1 MITLPEFLLRW
12 NGRRAA
18 WCGVPRWVPDPD
30 QPYSWGRVLFPVL
43 SGAAVGAGCAAVL
56 TAGVFGGV
64 VWGWIPMGVEF
75 GALSGLCWGLASRA
89 CWNQR
94 RFRRRA
100 RPDEIKEQGVVTRR
114 GLFSG
119 FFPSLAYAVLLGI
132 VTPALLFHGI
142 ESARGAWA
150 WRSARARVLASGECL
165 STDCVFPPPADPAE
179 NFFATPFWRN
189 FEYRR
194 VPESDGR
201 TTRIK
206 WANTNWGNLAQ
217 SVSLPDLP
225 ALHASGEKR
234 VEVGGQA
241 RTDLRRWALAFH
253 QSNSNA
259 VKPGEGPRRM
269 RFPVPDVPGDPADDV
284 LAALTRYDEPLA
296 ALTAGADRPRSR
308 YPLHEDETW
317 EILLPHISVLK
328 GAARIVGLRA
338 EARLARGESAA
349 AAEDVLLALRLAD
362 ASEEEPILIS
372 QLVRYSGGVYSAVHA
387 IWEGILDHRWD
398 AVALRRFEEH
408 LADRRMGPA
417 MIRAFEGER
426 VLTMLA
432 LEQARTPWF
441 RRPVNLDGMFG
452 TTDQGGGQDFL
463 VMVSGLMPD
472 GWYRRNQ
479 VALLEGHG
487 LLVQAARAG
496 LREGDRAAALREAR
510 ELAEAA
516 ERHLMALRASP
527 DPRTFIAARLF
538 PATAGTI
545 HKTHRVEAALRMARI
560 ACALERHWLDRGT
573 YPEALTGL
581 VPGYLADVPVD
592 WMSGG
597 PHGYRR
603 TEDGRFL
610 LWSVGLD
617 GRDDGG
623 VSGAPLGSARG
634 AEQGVDWLWPWPR

>member
-18 WCGVPRWVPDPD
+18 WCGVARWVPDPD
-30 QPYSWGRVLFPVL
+30 RPYSWGRVLFPVL
-43 SGAAVGAGCAAVL
+43 AGAAGGAVCAAGL
-56 TAGVFGGV
+56 TAGMFGGV
-64 VWGWIPMGVEF
+64 VWGWIPIGVEF
-75 GALSGLCWGLASRA
+75 GVLSGLCWGLASRA

-94 RFRRRA
+94 RRRRRA
-100 RPDEIKEQGVVTRR
+100 RPDEAGEQGTVSRR

-142 ESARGAWA
+142 EDARGAWA
-150 WRSARARVLASGECL
+150 WRAARARALASGECL
-165 STDCVFPPPADPAE
+165 STDCAFPPPADPAE

-194 VPESDGR
+194 VPDAGGR
-201 TTRIK
+201 TTRIE
-206 WANTNWGNLAQ
+206 WANTNWGNLSQ
-217 SVSLPDLP
+217 SVSLPNLS
-225 ALHASGEKR
+225 ASDETGS
-234 VEVGGQA
+234 VEVDGHE

-259 VKPGEGPRRM
+259 VMRGEGPRRM
-269 RFPVPDVPGDPADDV
+269 RFPVPEVPGEPADDV
-284 LAALTRYDEPLA
+284 LAALARYQEPLA
-296 ALTAGADRPRSR
+296 ALTAGADRSRSR
-308 YPLHEDETW
+308 YPLHEDEAW
-317 EILLPHISVLK
+317 AMLLPHLSVLK

-362 ASEEEPILIS
+362 ASDEEPILIS
-372 QLVRYSGGVYSAVHA
+372 QLVRYSGGVYSALHA

-398 AVALRRFEEH
+398 AVALRRLEEH
-408 LADRRMGPA
+408 LADHQAGPA

-432 LEQARTPWF
+432 LEQARAPRF
-441 RRPVNLDGMFG
+441 RRPVRLDEMFG
-452 TTDQGGGQDFL
+452 MSDQGSGPEFF

-479 VALLEGHG
+479 AALLEGHG

-496 LREGDRAAALREAR
+496 LREGDRAAALREAK
-510 ELAEAA
+510 ELAQAA
-516 ERHLMALRASP
+516 ERHLMALSVSP
-527 DPRTFIAARLF
+527 DPRTFIAARLL
-538 PATAGTI
+538 PATTGVI
-545 HKTHRVEAALRMARI
+545 HKAHRVEAALRMARI

-573 YPEALTGL
+573 YPEALAGL
-581 VPGYLADVPVD
+581 VPGYLAEVPVD

-603 TEDGRFL
+603 TGDGRFL
-610 LWSVGLD
+610 LWSVGPD